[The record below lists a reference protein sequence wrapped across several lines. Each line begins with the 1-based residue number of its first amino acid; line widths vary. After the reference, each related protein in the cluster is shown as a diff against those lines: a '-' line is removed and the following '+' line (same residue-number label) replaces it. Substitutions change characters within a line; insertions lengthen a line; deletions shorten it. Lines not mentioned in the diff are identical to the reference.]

1 MTDTERRIIEKV
13 GELTYQEAKV
23 VLLMRER
30 PFQTLTVIMEH
41 GKVIHKERK
50 EPIKD

>member
-1 MTDTERRIIEKV
+1 MTDNHILEQVRATLKP
-13 GELTYQEAKV
+13 QEAKV
-23 VLLMRER
+23 IMEMRKMS
-30 PFQTLTVIMEH
+30 FQTLTIIMEH